1 MELKNVKDDFIA
13 YLGASGFK
21 KSRIFMNLEGWK
33 MLWNY
38 LGYPNTLTLWIK
50 LNIIVN
56 INIQEKG
63 VIVKTVTMRV
73 DDSIYNMIKLAA
85 EGQKRNLS
93 NFIEFATMQYLTS
106 SQFMDNNE
114 MQEILED
121 KELVQ
126 NLMNGLDD
134 LKNGD
139 YTIV

>member
-1 MELKNVKDDFIA
+1 
-13 YLGASGFK
+13 
-21 KSRIFMNLEGWK
+21 
-33 MLWNY
+33 
-38 LGYPNTLTLWIK
+38 
-50 LNIIVN
+50 LNIIIN
-56 INIQEKG
+56 INIQG

-106 SQFMDNNE
+106 SQFVDNDE
-114 MQEILED
+114 MQEIIDD